1 MSPNFSR
8 RARGELQSTR
18 DPNSPPNLLG
28 VLLLPRP
35 DTEQEHART
44 YGARSPHCISIPA
57 IGPAVTMRR
66 RVALCLVLFAF
77 AGLHAAAV
85 EAVTLSTSSRWIVDD
100 EAGGRRVKLACVNWP
115 SHLEPVVTEGLGM
128 QPVDA
133 ISKKVASLGFNCV
146 RLTYPIAL
154 ATNASLSSLTVRR
167 SLLAHGLAGA
177 VAGVEANNP
186 GLLDLTLIESFRA
199 VVDSLGESGV
209 MVILDNHVSR
219 PGWCCADDDGNGF
232 FGDRHFDPD
241 AWVRGL
247 GAMAALF
254 AGVPNVV
261 GMSLRNE
268 LRGPRQNADDWYR
281 YMQMGAEA
289 VHAANPA
296 ALVIMGGLGYDT
308 DLSFLAARPV
318 DVSFAAAERGK
329 LVFELHWYSFA
340 DARAWDSEDA
350 NEVCGRVARGVA
362 RRGGFLLDA
371 GFPLFLSEFGADT
384 RGGSRK
390 DDRYLPCAAAV
401 AAELD
406 LDWALWALQ
415 GSYALRQGVA
425 GADEVYGVLDWSWS
439 KPRNATALSRIQSLQ
454 RPLRGPGYDDA
465 RPYTVLFHPLTGRCV
480 VRRAADDAAAAA
492 ATLELGRCEDT
503 DAWAYT
509 QPASTLAMRGAGRGS
524 PPLCLRAE
532 GSGRP
537 ARLATSD
544 AGGCRGDALSTWR
557 LVSGSTMHV
566 AVNATT
572 TTTPSRDGGG
582 GLLCLD
588 VGDDGRSVVTNPCR
602 CLDDAAA
609 GECDPETQWFK
620 FVTSTRSPATGAAA
634 AATVARGLIAA

>member
-1 MSPNFSR
+1 
-8 RARGELQSTR
+8 
-18 DPNSPPNLLG
+18 
-28 VLLLPRP
+28 
-35 DTEQEHART
+35 
-44 YGARSPHCISIPA
+44 
-57 IGPAVTMRR
+57 MRR

-340 DARAWDSEDA
+340 DARAWESEDA

-454 RPLRGPGYDDA
+454 RPLRGQ
-465 RPYTVLFHPLTGRCV
+465 F
-480 VRRAADDAAAAA
+480 
-492 ATLELGRCEDT
+492 
-503 DAWAYT
+503 
-509 QPASTLAMRGAGRGS
+509 
-524 PPLCLRAE
+524 
-532 GSGRP
+532 
-537 ARLATSD
+537 
-544 AGGCRGDALSTWR
+544 
-557 LVSGSTMHV
+557 
-566 AVNATT
+566 AVN
-572 TTTPSRDGGG
+572 G
-582 GLLCLD
+582 
-588 VGDDGRSVVTNPCR
+588 
-602 CLDDAAA
+602 
-609 GECDPETQWFK
+609 
-620 FVTSTRSPATGAAA
+620 
-634 AATVARGLIAA
+634 VARSRHHRRCNVSN

>member
-1 MSPNFSR
+1 
-8 RARGELQSTR
+8 
-18 DPNSPPNLLG
+18 
-28 VLLLPRP
+28 
-35 DTEQEHART
+35 
-44 YGARSPHCISIPA
+44 
-57 IGPAVTMRR
+57 MRR

-340 DARAWDSEDA
+340 DARAWESEDA

-415 GSYALRQGVA
+415 GSYAL
-425 GADEVYGVLDWSWS
+425 
-439 KPRNATALSRIQSLQ
+439 
-454 RPLRGPGYDDA
+454 
-465 RPYTVLFHPLTGRCV
+465 
-480 VRRAADDAAAAA
+480 
-492 ATLELGRCEDT
+492 
-503 DAWAYT
+503 
-509 QPASTLAMRGAGRGS
+509 
-524 PPLCLRAE
+524 
-532 GSGRP
+532 
-537 ARLATSD
+537 
-544 AGGCRGDALSTWR
+544 STWR

-620 FVTSTRSPATGAAA
+620 LVTSTRSPATGAAA

>member
-1 MSPNFSR
+1 
-8 RARGELQSTR
+8 
-18 DPNSPPNLLG
+18 
-28 VLLLPRP
+28 
-35 DTEQEHART
+35 
-44 YGARSPHCISIPA
+44 
-57 IGPAVTMRR
+57 MRR

-340 DARAWDSEDA
+340 DARAWESEDA
-350 NEVCGRVARGVA
+350 NEGAAAWRGVA
-362 RRGGFLLDA
+362 RRA
-371 GFPLFLSEFGADT
+371 GSCSTP
-384 RGGSRK
+384 GSRSSSASSAPTHAAA
-390 DDRYLPCAAAV
+390 RAGRPVPPCAAAV

-454 RPLRGPGYDDA
+454 RPLRGQ
-465 RPYTVLFHPLTGRCV
+465 F
-480 VRRAADDAAAAA
+480 
-492 ATLELGRCEDT
+492 
-503 DAWAYT
+503 
-509 QPASTLAMRGAGRGS
+509 
-524 PPLCLRAE
+524 
-532 GSGRP
+532 
-537 ARLATSD
+537 
-544 AGGCRGDALSTWR
+544 
-557 LVSGSTMHV
+557 
-566 AVNATT
+566 AVN
-572 TTTPSRDGGG
+572 G
-582 GLLCLD
+582 
-588 VGDDGRSVVTNPCR
+588 
-602 CLDDAAA
+602 
-609 GECDPETQWFK
+609 
-620 FVTSTRSPATGAAA
+620 
-634 AATVARGLIAA
+634 VARSRHHRRCNVSN